1 MVKVRVYDS
10 GGTMSLYQ
18 KSPLQKVAI
27 WAGLT
32 LIGLPLTAILTNP
45 FYPNQLPIFALAL
58 VSWLAF
64 CVAMRAL
71 ARWLSLRTTLMGAAI
86 LLAGVPL
93 ALLLFMLTNNLN
105 LTNHMVYL
113 NGNGAFLIVYW
124 FLGLW
129 SILSGLL
136 TRNERGMYV
145 AVHLSNWLFWLGIIG
160 ALGYGQSLPLLT
172 IPLGIMLLLLGL
184 YKPIIQKLASLPFLQ
199 KNWQSNAVP
208 KSADYQDYEQG
219 YRPSYNEGGN
229 VSTYPHEEE
238 VPTLSSPRAELQQQR

>member
-1 MVKVRVYDS
+1 
-10 GGTMSLYQ
+10 MSLYQ

-45 FYPNQLPIFALAL
+45 FNPNQLPIFALAL

-71 ARWLSLRTTLMGAAI
+71 ARWLSLRIALMGTAI

-184 YKPIIQKLASLPFLQ
+184 YKPIIQK
-199 KNWQSNAVP
+199 NWQSNAVP
-208 KSADYQDYEQG
+208 KPADHQDYEQG

-238 VPTLSSPRAELQQQR
+238 VPTVSSPRAEIQQQR

>member
-1 MVKVRVYDS
+1 
-10 GGTMSLYQ
+10 MSLYQ
-18 KSPLQKVAI
+18 KSPLQTVAI

-45 FYPNQLPIFALAL
+45 FNPNQLPIFALAL

-71 ARWLSLRTTLMGAAI
+71 ARWLRLRTALMGAAI

-129 SILSGLL
+129 SILTGLL

-145 AVHLSNWLFWLGIIG
+145 AIHLSNWLFWLGIIG
-160 ALGYGQSLPLLT
+160 ALGYGPSLPLLT

-184 YKPIIQKLASLPFLQ
+184 YKPIIQNLASLPFLQ
-199 KNWQSNAVP
+199 QNWQSNAAP
-208 KSADYQDYEQG
+208 KSADFQDYEQG
-219 YRPSYNEGGN
+219 YRPSYKEDGGN
-229 VSTYPHEEE
+229 AYTYPYEEE
-238 VPTLSSPRAELQQQR
+238 VPTVYSPRAEIQQQQ

>member
-1 MVKVRVYDS
+1 
-10 GGTMSLYQ
+10 MSLFQ
-18 KSPLQKVAI
+18 KSPLQTLAI

-45 FYPNQLPIFALAL
+45 FNPNQLPIFAMAL

-71 ARWLSLRTTLMGAAI
+71 ARWLRLRTALMGAAI

-113 NGNGAFLIVYW
+113 DGSPALLIFYW

-145 AVHLSNWLFWLGIIG
+145 AVHLSNWLFWLGIIS
-160 ALGYGQSLPLLT
+160 ALGYGQSLPLLI

-184 YKPIIQKLASLPFLQ
+184 YKPIIQYLVLLPFLQ
-199 KNWQSNAVP
+199 KDTQPGAMP
-208 KSADYQDYEQG
+208 KSADHQNYEQG
-219 YRPSYNEGGN
+219 YRASYEEGGK
-229 VSTYPHEEE
+229 VYTFSDGQEEPTAHYPWMHQE
-238 VPTLSSPRAELQQQR
+238 Q